1 MNFFSLHIRQALIT
15 LLLAFALSPALLAC
29 KSTSTAESGVEAQP
43 QPITVTG
50 PEDLLQTDD
59 TLVSIRV
66 RLGGELPGLLR
77 SLGSNDDIHMLADLL
92 NAPDVFFA
100 ELGEGFEFSAL
111 DTRRPVYFSIS
122 ELGNESFLN
131 AAELGLP
138 ILEDEKPTFFLT
150 RLLLPSSNPALLS
163 SQIHQ
168 LIDEMDNNPT
178 EPRIV
183 AGIFEGPG
191 FLRVEI
197 PVQIRP
203 VERSPEKTYQLAQAW
218 LDALDLESLH
228 PPSTTAYRPTAAF
241 NAYIN
246 FESEL
251 ATWARHDRLARFG
264 SLERAMNDEY
274 PLFPHG
280 DEANDVR
287 TRLEAISTLAV
298 NSMVNDPMAAEF
310 EDFSL
315 HSDVTKTGAVTL
327 DAVLTR
333 TARGARIAEAS
344 RSTVTLPQI
353 PGSHALSLD
362 WSLDLQALTEE
373 VGVPFWIEAFD
384 NPAAGKSMGF
394 DEMLAR
400 LTSSESE
407 VAIVVT
413 ALQSPFAL
421 MSAEAL
427 NDTTVPLARAG
438 TVRAFTLP
446 AGSPLPV
453 GLAATLIFDPAPG
466 RQSQLQTLMKGI
478 ESNVPFAFEFD
489 LRSVDGGRIELQLAL
504 GTSLFEVF
512 HNVETSE
519 IGEAIAEVNLDKL
532 GPLRALIPPNLGLG
546 QLDRVTLRFHDEDAY
561 QSIRLAIDAGEETAA
576 LTSEHDVPLIPTP
589 TSRCRTELAAAA
601 FTHLDDLSV
610 DGSAKVE
617 RYLETYAERAERCL
631 GPDHPYAAEAE
642 ARLNLVRQWAAE
654 LGNDPSLSASA
665 Q

>member
-50 PEDLLQTDD
+50 PEDLLQTED

-66 RLGGELPGLLR
+66 RFGGELPGLLR
-77 SLGSNDDIHMLADLL
+77 SLSSNDDIRMVADLL
-92 NAPDVFFA
+92 DAPDRFVDGRFS
-100 ELGEGFEFSAL
+100 LSAL
-111 DTRRPVYFSIS
+111 NTERPLYFNVSS
-122 ELGNESFLN
+122 LGNEEFIETAS
-131 AAELGLP
+131 LGLP
-138 ILEDEKPTFFLT
+138 TREEEWPTFKLH
-150 RLLLPSSNPALLS
+150 RLLLPTDDAD
-163 SQIHQ
+163 Q
-168 LIDEMDNNPT
+168 L
-178 EPRIV
+178 V
-183 AGIFEGPG
+183 AELKDMVDAFNANSPDAPIIFRMFKGPG
-191 FLRVEI
+191 FVRVENAS
-197 PVQIRP
+197 PVSRGLSHGESLHKQ
-203 VERSPEKTYQLAQAW
+203 AHAW
-218 LDALDLESLH
+218 LDALDLENLS
-228 PPSTTAYRPTAAF
+228 PPSPQTYRPTAAF
-241 NAYIN
+241 NAYIHS
-246 FESEL
+246 ESEL
-251 ATWARHDRLARFG
+251 AAWARHDRLARFG
-264 SLERAMNDEY
+264 MLQRAMDDEY
-274 PLFPHG
+274 PLFPH
-280 DEANDVR
+280 DNEANDAR
-287 TRLEAISTLAV
+287 TRLETISTLAV

-310 EDFSL
+310 EDISL
-315 HSDVTKTGAVTL
+315 LVDATKAGGVTL

-384 NPAAGKSMGF
+384 NPAAGGSMGF

-400 LTSSESE
+400 LTSSKSGI
-407 VAIVVT
+407 AIVVT
-413 ALQSPFAL
+413 ALQSPFGI
-421 MSAEAL
+421 MSSEAL
-427 NDTTVPLARAG
+427 GATRLPLARAG

-446 AGSPLPV
+446 AGSPLPL
-453 GLAATLIFDPAPG
+453 GLAATLVVDSAPG
-466 RQSQLQTLMKGI
+466 RHTQLQTFVNGI
-478 ESNVPFAFEFD
+478 ESTFPYAFEYD
-489 LRSVDGGRIELQLAL
+489 LRLVDDSHLELQLVM

-519 IGEAIAEVNLDKL
+519 IGEALAEVNLDKL
-532 GPLRALIPPNLGLG
+532 GPLRALIPPNLGLE
-546 QLDRVTLRFHDEDAY
+546 QLDRVTLRFHDDDTY

-576 LTSEHDVPLIPTP
+576 LTPEHDVPLLPTP

-601 FTHLDDLSV
+601 FTHLNDLSV

-631 GPDHPYAAEAE
+631 GPDHPYATEAE

-654 LGNDPSLSASA
+654 LGEDPSLSASA